1 MAGRRID
8 DHSFFAG
15 KASND
20 NPLPNGCH
28 SQYYDSAEGAGEV
41 GAYQDTSPKIEALQ
55 DENIRLMKRHE
66 QPPMRRN

>member
-1 MAGRRID
+1 MARRID

-15 KASND
+15 KGSKE

-28 SQYYDSAEGAGEV
+28 SKYYESAVGAGELKE
-41 GAYQDTSPKIEALQ
+41 YQDTAEKTGALQ
-55 DENIRLMKRHE
+55 DANIKLMKKNE